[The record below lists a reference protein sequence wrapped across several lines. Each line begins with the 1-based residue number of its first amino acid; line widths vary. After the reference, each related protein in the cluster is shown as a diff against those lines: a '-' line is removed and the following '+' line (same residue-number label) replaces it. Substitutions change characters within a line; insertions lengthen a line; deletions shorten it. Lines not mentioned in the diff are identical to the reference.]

1 MMSSKGSG
9 PAAFWEE
16 EIERSES
23 YLLCSLYE
31 EAASSASSIL
41 KRLSKHSEDL
51 EAGDPF
57 ELYDMLESAGMVLVQ
72 SFKQLGRTSE
82 ILNELK
88 LLFASVPTIPVQL
101 LLTGACFYISEGHSH
116 GIQEFLEEFL
126 SRWSFVNEQY
136 VLVGTGE
143 NADDAEKCDGPFLLG
158 VDKYLEVV
166 EVYVLKLLGTNLNDV
181 DLASSWVEN
190 AKLPEDRRQRHR
202 RMLQYI
208 QWSKP
213 KLSLIESLNT
223 FPGGTSEIHSL
234 HSVKATNSS
243 QGSISSLL
251 SNEAHS
257 TCLKQIA
264 VLDGYPKTK
273 YPPNGETAKKPAVFN
288 LSKRLDACVWWFRT
302 ITLKF
307 GSARVVISNGRIVL
321 GFLILLIYYV
331 FRRKQATLKR

>member
-9 PAAFWEE
+9 PAAIWEE

-23 YLLCSLYE
+23 YLVCSLYE

-41 KRLSKHSEDL
+41 KWLSKHSEDL

-72 SFKQLGRTSE
+72 SLKQLGRTSE

-166 EVYVLKLLGTNLNDV
+166 EVLL
-181 DLASSWVEN
+181 
-190 AKLPEDRRQRHR
+190 RR
-202 RMLQYI
+202 L
-208 QWSKP
+208 
-213 KLSLIESLNT
+213 
-223 FPGGTSEIHSL
+223 HSL
-234 HSVKATNSS
+234 HSVKATTSS
-243 QGSISSLL
+243 QGSFSSLL
-251 SNEAHS
+251 ADEAHS
-257 TCLKQIA
+257 TCLKEIA
-264 VLDGYPKTK
+264 VLDRYPKTK
-273 YPPNGETAKKPAVFN
+273 YPPNEETAKNPAVFN
-288 LSKRLDACVWWFRT
+288 LSKRLEPCVWWFHT

-307 GSARVVISNGRIVL
+307 GSARVVISKGKIVL

-331 FRRKQATLKR
+331 FQRKQATLKRMLWVDLWQLAFSYQVNPLAAVQPLAAATRAGQ

>member
-1 MMSSKGSG
+1 MKMMSSKGSG
-9 PAAFWEE
+9 PAAIWEE

-88 LLFASVPTIPVQL
+88 LLFATVPTIPVQL

-136 VLVGTGE
+136 VLVGTGD

-190 AKLPEDRRQRHR
+190 AKLPEDRRQVLLRYTHCILLKPLTHQKDPSHLCW
-202 RMLQYI
+202 RM
-208 QWSKP
+208 K
-213 KLSLIESLNT
+213 LIE
-223 FPGGTSEIHSL
+223 H
-234 HSVKATNSS
+234 V
-243 QGSISSLL
+243 
-251 SNEAHS
+251 
-257 TCLKQIA
+257 
-264 VLDGYPKTK
+264 
-273 YPPNGETAKKPAVFN
+273 
-288 LSKRLDACVWWFRT
+288 
-302 ITLKF
+302 
-307 GSARVVISNGRIVL
+307 
-321 GFLILLIYYV
+321 
-331 FRRKQATLKR
+331 